1 VALKG
6 RHWVMIWLL
15 AFLAAAGSVVA
26 RQTAALRIARALSQ
40 TRDTLSSLRSR
51 RAEYERRLRQA
62 SSRSV
67 LVPRAQA
74 LGLRLPADSEIVI
87 LPVPDTSAP

>member
-1 VALKG
+1 MALKG

-15 AFLAAAGSVVA
+15 AFLAAAGTVVA
-26 RQTAALRIARALSQ
+26 RQTAALRMARALNE
-40 TRDTLSSLRSR
+40 TRVRRTALEGR
-51 RAEYERRLRQA
+51 RADLERRLRQA
-62 SSRSV
+62 ASRTV

-87 LPVPDTSAP
+87 FPFPDTSAP